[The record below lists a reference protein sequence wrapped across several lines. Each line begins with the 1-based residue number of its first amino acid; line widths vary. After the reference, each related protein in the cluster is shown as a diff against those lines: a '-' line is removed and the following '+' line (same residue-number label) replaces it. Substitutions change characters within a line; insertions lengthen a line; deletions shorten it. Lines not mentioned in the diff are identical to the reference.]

1 MNIISTKVFE
11 VFVMKKLMSVIISV
25 IAAVSVC
32 AAFAV
37 PASAAIN
44 VYSPAGVA
52 IVHSANDPLVNGAP
66 STQISG
72 AQQDAGSNV
81 LVFTYSGSGT
91 LSGWNLIDSE
101 GNAVSLSA
109 VSAACRV
116 VSQDGNTLIIEVLDW
131 DAFESPDGYTVNA
144 LVEGESTTASTG
156 ETTTVNK
163 DDSSTSPST
172 GVVSIA
178 FAAIGAAGAGAAI
191 LALSK
196 KKDAE

>member
-32 AAFAV
+32 TAFAV

>member
-1 MNIISTKVFE
+1 
-11 VFVMKKLMSVIISV
+11 MKKLVSVIISI

-32 AAFAV
+32 MAFAV

-52 IVHSANDPLVNGAP
+52 IMHSANDPLVNGAP
-66 STQISG
+66 STQVSG
-72 AQQDAGSNV
+72 AQQSAGSNV
-81 LVFTYSGSGT
+81 LVFTYSKSGDLT
-91 LSGWNLIDSE
+91 GWNLIDSTGKE
-101 GNAVSLSA
+101 IDFKLVSD
-109 VSAACRV
+109 ACRI
-116 VSQDGNTLIIEVLDW
+116 VSQEGNTLIIEVLDW

-144 LVEGESTTASTG
+144 VVKTDGTTAPGG

-172 GVVSIA
+172 GVVSVA

>member
-1 MNIISTKVFE
+1 
-11 VFVMKKLMSVIISV
+11 MKKLVSVIISI

-32 AAFAV
+32 MAFAV

-52 IVHSANDPLVNGAP
+52 IMHSANDPLVNGAP
-66 STQISG
+66 STQVSG
-72 AQQDAGSNV
+72 AQQSAGSNV
-81 LVFTYSGSGT
+81 LVFTYSGSGDLT
-91 LSGWNLIDSE
+91 GWNLID
-101 GNAVSLSA
+101 
-109 VSAACRV
+109 RI
-116 VSQDGNTLIIEVLDW
+116 VSQEGNTLIIEVLDW

-144 LVEGESTTASTG
+144 VVKTDGTTAPGG

-172 GVVSIA
+172 GVVSVA